1 MGDRNKYVITVTLC
15 ICSIDLLYV
24 NGVCPIGDISH
35 LLREMVMPIIEN
47 HSVTVSW
54 KTAIR
59 VFSATSD
66 Y

>member
-47 HSVTVSW
+47 HSVTVS
-54 KTAIR
+54 
-59 VFSATSD
+59 
-66 Y
+66 